1 MVRSWTTKQTESEGF
16 VTEAWRPCYE
26 DDDEA
31 ETVSRAGGFFIA
43 QCRSR
48 IANTFPV
55 ATPAIPQQPQWTH
68 SHSPVSH
75 SETL

>member
-1 MVRSWTTKQTESEGF
+1 MVRSWITKPLLGF
-16 VTEAWRPCYE
+16 AGALRPCYE
-26 DDDEA
+26 DDGEA
-31 ETVSRAGGFFIA
+31 GIVSRAGGFFIA

-48 IANTFPV
+48 IENTFPV
-55 ATPAIPQQPQWTH
+55 ATPATPHAPQWTH